1 MGFDMV
7 LLVFLAGFASGV
19 VNAIA
24 GGGTFIT
31 FGTLMMAGMPA
42 ITANATSAIA
52 QLPGYL
58 ASSLSYRRE
67 ILGNWRTALGLLA
80 VSFVGGII
88 GGALLLA
95 MNNKSFSALVPWLLL
110 FATVLF
116 VAGPY
121 LPRSQSPAAE
131 VGPGKRAARGLLQL
145 VTAIY
150 GGFFG
155 AGMGIMMLATLG
167 LTEGSDYHRLNALKN
182 LLSISIALMAVVVFI
197 GGGVIDWSGALLLI
211 PGATLGGFAGIY
223 AARRVRQA
231 YIRWIVTGIAA
242 LLTAY
247 YFLR

>member
-1 MGFDMV
+1 MSLEMV
-7 LLVFLAGFASGV
+7 VLIFMAGFASGV

-42 ITANATSAIA
+42 IAANATSAIA

-58 ASSLSYRRE
+58 ASTLSYRKE
-67 ILGNWRTALGLLA
+67 ILGNWRMAIGLLA
-80 VSFVGGII
+80 VSFVGGVI

-110 FATVLF
+110 FATLLF
-116 VAGPY
+116 TAGPY
-121 LPRSQSPAAE
+121 LPRSSGE
-131 VGPGKRAARGLLQL
+131 TERNGMGKRLSRWLLQL

-182 LLSISIALMAVVVFI
+182 LLSISIAMMAVIVFI
-197 GGGVIDWSGALLLI
+197 AGGVIDWLGALVLT
-211 PGATLGGFAGIY
+211 PGAALGGFAGIY
-223 AARRVRQA
+223 AAKRVNQA
-231 YIRWIVTGIAA
+231 YIRWVVIAVA
-242 LLTAY
+242 AFLTAY